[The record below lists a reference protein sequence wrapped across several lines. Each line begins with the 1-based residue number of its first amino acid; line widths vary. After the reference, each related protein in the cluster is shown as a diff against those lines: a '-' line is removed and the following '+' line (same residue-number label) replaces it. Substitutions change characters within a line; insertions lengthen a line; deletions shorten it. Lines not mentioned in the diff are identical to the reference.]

1 GRGGAAVGG
10 HEGDLVVGVE
20 AGHRVGRGGR
30 PDGRGPAR
38 VGGVGAEPA
47 EALLVP
53 HVGGVLV
60 GLAVE
65 GERGGVVGEV
75 AGGELVHL
83 QGDLAEVV
91 AVPAIA
97 EHLGKVGAVPTI
109 VPPTASTASIEM
121 RARRTVCPLWLPPG
135 NVKIRRRRPGS
146 FYSAGTSTSARHW
159 PRQAIRKGRKASVT
173 QVLPTIWPRRKS

>member
-83 QGDLAEVV
+83 QGDLSE
-91 AVPAIA
+91 
-97 EHLGKVGAVPTI
+97 LGAVPPVAQDLVHVGALTEL
-109 VPPTASTASIEM
+109 V
-121 RARRTVCPLWLPPG
+121 
-135 NVKIRRRRPGS
+135 
-146 FYSAGTSTSARHW
+146 AGGHL
-159 PRQAIRKGRKASVT
+159 GLLV
-173 QVLPTIWPRRKS
+173 